1 MKELLFLIVL
11 ASCVALGFAGC
22 DDETDVPVVDAGGEV
37 TASDAGGSDTT
48 DSESETD
55 SGGTDAAK
63 AADGSEV
70 E

>member
-11 ASCVALGFAGC
+11 ASCVAVGFAGC
-22 DDETDVPVVDAGGEV
+22 GDDETDVPVVDAGVEV

-55 SGGTDAAK
+55 SGSDAAK
-63 AADGSEV
+63 VADEPEV

>member
-1 MKELLFLIVL
+1 
-11 ASCVALGFAGC
+11 
-22 DDETDVPVVDAGGEV
+22 VDTGGEV

-55 SGGTDAAK
+55 SGGDAAK
-63 AADGSEV
+63 VADEPEV

>member
-11 ASCVALGFAGC
+11 ASCVAVGFAGC
-22 DDETDVPVVDAGGEV
+22 DDDETDVPVVDTGGEV

-55 SGGTDAAK
+55 SGGDAAK
-63 AADGSEV
+63 VADEPEV

>member
-11 ASCVALGFAGC
+11 ASCVAVGFAGC
-22 DDETDVPVVDAGGEV
+22 DDDETDVPVVDAGVEV

-55 SGGTDAAK
+55 SGSDAAK
-63 AADGSEV
+63 VADEPEV